1 MMIDS
6 NLTDLKDTKIKDFFQ
21 SNDTYNYGWVI
32 EVFTTL
38 AKNTVLLIRY
48 ILTGATVISIRHY
61 YLYFSYIIKN
71 SFYEDKKIRITGVN
85 RV

>member
-6 NLTDLKDTKIKDFFQ
+6 NLIDLKRAKIKDFFQ

-38 AKNTVLLIRY
+38 LK
-48 ILTGATVISIRHY
+48 
-61 YLYFSYIIKN
+61 
-71 SFYEDKKIRITGVN
+71 
-85 RV
+85 